1 MNAVDEAEDRKQD
14 QIWTRKPLKWHRVV
28 GMALLAGAV
37 AATALALGAVGWATH
52 FKPRGK
58 PPDDE

>member
-1 MNAVDEAEDRKQD
+1 MNAVDQPENGKQD
-14 QIWTRKPLKWHRVV
+14 QIWKRKPLKWHRVA
-28 GMALLAGAV
+28 GMVLLAGAV

-52 FKPRGK
+52 YKPRRD